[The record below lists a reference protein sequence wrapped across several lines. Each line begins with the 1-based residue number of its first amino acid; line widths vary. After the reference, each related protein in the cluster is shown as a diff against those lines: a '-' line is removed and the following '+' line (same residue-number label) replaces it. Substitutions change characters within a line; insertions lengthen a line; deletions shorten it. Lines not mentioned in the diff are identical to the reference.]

1 MIIDANGGTLRDLLA
16 FGALPRDL
24 DIVVTLQAVRYPAMG
39 QTLFGIAI
47 LVGFLIIGL
56 ELIRNPK
63 AVPASF

>member
-1 MIIDANGGTLRDLLA
+1 
-16 FGALPRDL
+16 
-24 DIVVTLQAVRYPAMG
+24 MG